1 MAEVLHGSKWE
12 GASSG
17 AVRVNNEH
25 RACSSRPHTAIKE
38 MLGIKEFLGIKHGHA
53 ERHP

>member
-25 RACSSRPHTAIKE
+25 RACSSRPQAAIKE
-38 MLGIKEFLGIKHGHA
+38 VMGIKEVLGIKD
-53 ERHP
+53 R